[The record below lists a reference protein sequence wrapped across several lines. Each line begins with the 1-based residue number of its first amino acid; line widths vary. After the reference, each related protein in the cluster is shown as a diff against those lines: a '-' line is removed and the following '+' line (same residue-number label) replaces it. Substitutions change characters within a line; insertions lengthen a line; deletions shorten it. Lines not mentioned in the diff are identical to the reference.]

1 MKDESIFPF
10 VVFGSGC
17 DFEKN
22 SSILDRISTI
32 AEFSQLNKINLHSE
46 LNSKRNSGSFYFS
59 GKALYRERFLE
70 IMMEIAKRSILYY
83 FSKYGERNFILK

>member
-1 MKDESIFPF
+1 MIRNNDYNN
-10 VVFGSGC
+10 
-17 DFEKN
+17 N
-22 SSILDRISTI
+22 SNQNKKIKKKRFTNNINI
-32 AEFSQLNKINLHSE
+32 QLNKINLHSE